1 MNITKGKFKKLL
13 RKGNK
18 KSLEFLRGFFYY
30 LCLVFQLQ

>member
-18 KSLEFLRGFFYY
+18 KQTNKIKKKSSF
-30 LCLVFQLQ
+30 